1 MEKEKGI
8 YLGVTGKKILKIVHI
23 LSASIIFGGLW
34 AMLRQ
39 LLVKSNGKLGDATAA
54 ADAGILEIFTY
65 GVEYVFFVLL
75 ATAVVY
81 GIFTEWGFISHRW
94 IIAKIILVAAIFALT
109 WVGLGPAIGG
119 MASISDAGLQNTTMS
134 AQYLQYERQAI
145 VCTLIELVVLA
156 GLFVLSVLK
165 PWGATGWKL
174 KQKLALAVLL
184 PLLVIGTGF
193 GIFNEVRLAEMRSMP
208 IGEIDLQA
216 VADGT
221 YHGEALVGSFVY
233 KVDVEVKDHA
243 IVNIKGVDNRES
255 PYVTYAEGVFKKI
268 IANQKADVDA
278 VTGATTTS
286 KAFMKAVENAMNG
299 VK

>member
-1 MEKEKGI
+1 MEKGV
-8 YLGVTGKKILKIVHI
+8 YLGATGKKILKIVHI
-23 LSASIIFGGLW
+23 LCSSVIFGGL
-34 AMLRQ
+34 AAILRL
-39 LLVKSNGKLGDATAA
+39 LLVKSNGNLGDATAA
-54 ADAGILEIFTY
+54 ADIGILEIFTY

-94 IIAKIILVAAIFALT
+94 IIAKIVLVAAVFAVT

-119 MASISDAGLQNTTMS
+119 MASISDAGLHFTTMS
-134 AQYLQYERQAI
+134 AQYLQYERQAV
-145 VCTLIELVVLA
+145 VCTLLELVVMA

-165 PWGATGWKL
+165 PWGATGLKL

-193 GIFNEVRLAEMRSMP
+193 GIFNEVRLSEMRSMP
-208 IGEIDLQA
+208 IGEVNLQA
-216 VADGT
+216 VSDGT
-221 YHGEALVGSFVY
+221 YRGEALVGSYVY
-233 KVDVEVKDHA
+233 KVDVEVKDHT

-255 PYVTYAEGVFKKI
+255 QYVTYAEGVFRKI
-268 IANQKADVDA
+268 IDKQKADVDA

-286 KAFMKAVENAMNG
+286 KAFMKAVENAING
-299 VK
+299 AK